1 MHLFIFFYWRAH
13 QNLSQD
19 LVYLK
24 QHNFYQNNLIIPIHL
39 SQVKHI
45 FLNLCAY
52 LACPKLIWTVT
63 WRDLMQVLSSNEF
76 LRGRIRKERPFF
88 SPLLIFWGVFFFPL
102 FFFCCC
108 FFQGDP
114 GQLGVHF
121 LRGLSPAGRASNY
134 TRERGWGFR
143 LMNCRKWYYGYV
155 LGKHYESSIFIEC
168 ISAFYEFGSGRFF
181 GYSCTW
187 VKNVIFG
194 H

>member
-24 QHNFYQNNLIIPIHL
+24 QHIFYQNHLIIPIHL

-45 FLNLCAY
+45 FLNLCVY

-88 SPLLIFWGVFFFPL
+88 LFSFFYFFFGFFFFALFFVVVFFFKVTLASWVSISKGVSRQLAMPL
-102 FFFCCC
+102 II
-108 FFQGDP
+108 
-114 GQLGVHF
+114 H
-121 LRGLSPAGRASNY
+121 
-134 TRERGWGFR
+134 ERR
-143 LMNCRKWYYGYV
+143 DVV
-155 LGKHYESSIFIEC
+155 LG
-168 ISAFYEFGSGRFF
+168 
-181 GYSCTW
+181 
-187 VKNVIFG
+187 
-194 H
+194 